1 MGVHSHVFRTRQR
14 HRALKVLAVISS
26 LQVKHLESA
35 HVERYSN
42 EAHRR
47 LVDMDHV
54 LVQGLDVVVV
64 DGDFAGFVQER
75 EAVSVAGAE
84 EYGVETATTTVDKF
98 HLVKVENALNVWP
111 DFDV

>member
-1 MGVHSHVFRTRQR
+1 
-14 HRALKVLAVISS
+14 
-26 LQVKHLESA
+26 
-35 HVERYSN
+35 
-42 EAHRR
+42 
-47 LVDMDHV
+47 MDHV

-98 HLVKVENALNVWP
+98 HLVEVENALNVWP
-111 DFDV
+111 NFDV